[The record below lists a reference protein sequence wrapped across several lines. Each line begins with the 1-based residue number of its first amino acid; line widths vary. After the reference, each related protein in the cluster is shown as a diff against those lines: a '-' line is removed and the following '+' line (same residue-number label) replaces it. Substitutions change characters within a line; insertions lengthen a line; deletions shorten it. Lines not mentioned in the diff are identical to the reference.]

1 MPQASARVSEEID
14 AEIREYSAE
23 HDLSRS
29 DAIRAL
35 IERGTEYDRVQQDRE
50 RLKRNMQQLIEQQ
63 EEKQEL
69 VRYAQQERT
78 ISERKEARRS
88 RPLWVKAYRFVV
100 GEPSA

>member
-69 VRYAQQERT
+69 VEYVGEERT
-78 ISERKEARRS
+78 IQQRREARRNA
-88 RPLWVKAYRFVV
+88 PLWRRAKWFVF
-100 GEPSA
+100 GRSAK

>member
-69 VRYAQQERT
+69 VEYVGEERT
-78 ISERKEARRS
+78 IQQRREARRS
-88 RPLWVKAYRFVV
+88 APLWRRAKWFVF
-100 GEPSA
+100 GRSAK